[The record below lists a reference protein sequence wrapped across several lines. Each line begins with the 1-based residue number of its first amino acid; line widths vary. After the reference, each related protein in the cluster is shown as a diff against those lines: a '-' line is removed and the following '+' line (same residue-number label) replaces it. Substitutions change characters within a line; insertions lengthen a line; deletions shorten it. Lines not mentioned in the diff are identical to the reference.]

1 MRVEREPRLTPR
13 MQRAVAELEALVTN
27 RYPGATFQL
36 EKSVEDPRVIH
47 LVPTVD
53 VEDRDEVMDVVV
65 ERMMELQIKEK
76 LPLFVVPMR
85 TSEREA
91 QVRADLR
98 RQPHRAANVPVDISS
113 GLEG

>member
-1 MRVEREPRLTPR
+1 
-13 MQRAVAELEALVTN
+13 
-27 RYPGATFQL
+27 
-36 EKSVEDPRVIH
+36 
-47 LVPTVD
+47 
-53 VEDRDEVMDVVV
+53 MDVVV